1 MAVAN
6 VTNAAVT
13 GAMAAVMAE
22 RGNVSAVST
31 TYDSQATAANNFATA
46 LALILDDTTVDSVA
60 KTNLLGAICC
70 GLLYGRPI
78 TSDPSFTVEAAAAK
92 ACYTS
97 AAAKLV

>member
-1 MAVAN
+1 MAVTN

-13 GAMAAVMAE
+13 GAMEGVMVD

-60 KTNLLGAICC
+60 KTNLLTAITA
-70 GLLYGRPI
+70 GVLAGRPI
-78 TSDPSFTVEAAAAK
+78 VSDPSFTVEAAAVK
-92 ACYTS
+92 AAYTS